1 MLSCLTIAP
10 SDKGGD
16 CGPLLRIV
24 PEDAAKSGRRSDED
38 WAVVW
43 GSGGWHPADIVCAA
57 PGVVRAEAIDSVCS
71 SGSSGCRGA
80 ASPSGRVRCFT
91 HDFTQTLPGGL
102 KRTAR
107 RTRENPNTALF
118 RRPPPNLFLQWGLVD
133 QKTQS
138 ELLAHPKL
146 PVPHAEQ
153 ASTHT
158 RNALAFSLTPHQASR
173 VVLPRRPA
181 PSPCKYRR
189 GR

>member
-43 GSGGWHPADIVCAA
+43 GSGGGGTQRTSYALHLASCA
-57 PGVVRAEAIDSVCS
+57 PRPFSVLEWLFWV
-71 SGSSGCRGA
+71 RGA

-107 RTRENPNTALF
+107 RTRE
-118 RRPPPNLFLQWGLVD
+118 
-133 QKTQS
+133 S
-138 ELLAHPKL
+138 
-146 PVPHAEQ
+146 
-153 ASTHT
+153 
-158 RNALAFSLTPHQASR
+158 
-173 VVLPRRPA
+173 
-181 PSPCKYRR
+181 
-189 GR
+189 

>member
-43 GSGGWHPADIVCAA
+43 GSGGVA
-57 PGVVRAEAIDSVCS
+57 PSGHRMRCTWRRARRGHRFSVLEWLFWV
-71 SGSSGCRGA
+71 RGA

-107 RTRENPNTALF
+107 RTRENPKIVRTALF
-118 RRPPPNLFLQWGLVD
+118 RRPPPNNLFLQCSRGSWT
-133 QKTQS
+133 K
-138 ELLAHPKL
+138 K
-146 PVPHAEQ
+146 
-153 ASTHT
+153 
-158 RNALAFSLTPHQASR
+158 RNPSYLLTPNCLYPTLNRLARTLETLSPSR
-173 VVLPRRPA
+173 SLRTKHLA
-181 PSPCKYRR
+181 
-189 GR
+189 

>member
-71 SGSSGCRGA
+71 SGSSGCVGRHLRQDESGA
-80 ASPSGRVRCFT
+80 LPM
-91 HDFTQTLPGGL
+91 TLPRLYQGG
-102 KRTAR
+102 
-107 RTRENPNTALF
+107 
-118 RRPPPNLFLQWGLVD
+118 
-133 QKTQS
+133 
-138 ELLAHPKL
+138 
-146 PVPHAEQ
+146 
-153 ASTHT
+153 
-158 RNALAFSLTPHQASR
+158 
-173 VVLPRRPA
+173 
-181 PSPCKYRR
+181 
-189 GR
+189 